1 MLYNRLQLQQAVKYD
16 HHIKCMWEA
25 IQTTAADFCSK
36 YVDYGKKN
44 NKLTMMCLYME

>member
-1 MLYNRLQLQQAVKYD
+1 M
-16 HHIKCMWEA
+16 IIICMWEA

-44 NKLTMMCLYME
+44 KLTIMCLYME

>member
-1 MLYNRLQLQQAVKYD
+1 M
-16 HHIKCMWEA
+16 IIICMWEA

-44 NKLTMMCLYME
+44 IKRTIMGLYMERL